1 MGHLA
6 LGRWQVARL
15 ASHQDASRA
24 TKEGAHPANLQ
35 GWDNAGRP
43 SGQGHPQVRYRQ
55 TKGAQSCR
63 AELEVFSQPSF
74 SRAL

>member
-15 ASHQDASRA
+15 ASHQMPAERQRR
-24 TKEGAHPANLQ
+24 GAHPANLQ

-43 SGQGHPQVRYRQ
+43 SGQGDPQVRYRQ
-55 TKGAQSCR
+55 TRGAQSCR
-63 AELEVFSQPSF
+63 AGLEVFSQPSF